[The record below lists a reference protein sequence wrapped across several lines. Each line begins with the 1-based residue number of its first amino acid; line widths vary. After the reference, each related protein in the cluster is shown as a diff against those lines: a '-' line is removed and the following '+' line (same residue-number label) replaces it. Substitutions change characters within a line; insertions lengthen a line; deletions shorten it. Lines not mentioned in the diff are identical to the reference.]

1 MTQKRILIAN
11 RGEIALRIIRSA
23 KEMDLYTIAVFSD
36 ADEDALHTKRA
47 DESYYLGGSLPAE
60 SYRNLKKLVKAA
72 EETNADLVHPGYGFL
87 AENFEFAKAI
97 EKKGITW
104 IGPLPETIKSMGD
117 KIESRKLVSKIGL
130 NPVPGQLKPSRF
142 QREAVKD
149 AESFGYPVAL
159 KAAHG
164 GGGKGLRIVHNEKE
178 LLENFDIVKRESEAY
193 FGSDQI
199 YVEKFIKPARH
210 VETQILA
217 DKYGNVLYLGERDC
231 SLQRRNQ
238 KLIEES
244 PPEWLSDY
252 GREKLKEFTL
262 KIASSSNYVNAGTV
276 EFLADSDEN
285 FYFLEMNTRLQVE
298 HTVTEMRYGLDL
310 VKEQIKIALGNSIE
324 NYELDPRGHSI
335 EFRINAEDPNNNF
348 LPTPGTITEYR
359 EPTGNGVRI
368 DGWARTGTQ
377 ITHYYDNLIS
387 KLIVWGVSRE
397 EARSKGIRCLEE
409 YIIGGI
415 PTTINLLIDILKT
428 KEFVNSQIHVKF
440 LEENFEIRDIE
451 EDEISSDRPSKVT
464 ISLEDATN
472 PTLAPQRPKK
482 VGMDLTGNIKNPGI
496 IFAEMQGTI
505 MDTMTKQ
512 GKKVKKGDSLFVLEA
527 MKMENVITAPIDGV
541 IKKFNIEKGQPVKKG
556 DLLIEI
562 EAKF

>member
-23 KEMDLYTIAVFSD
+23 KEMDLYTIAVYSD

-47 DESYYLGGSLPAE
+47 DESYYLGGSLPSE

-87 AENFEFAKAI
+87 AENADFAKAI
-97 EKKGITW
+97 EKKGFTW
-104 IGPLPETIKSMGD
+104 VGPKPETIKSMGD

-142 QREAVKD
+142 QREALKD

-244 PPEWLSDY
+244 PPEWLSEY

-262 KIASSSNYVNAGTV
+262 KIASNSEYVNAGTV

-324 NYELDPRGHSI
+324 DYELDPRGHSI

-440 LEENFEIRDIE
+440 LEENFEIREIE
-451 EDEISSDRPSKVT
+451 EEVSSDRPSKVK
-464 ISLEDATN
+464 ISLDDTTN

-527 MKMENVITAPIDGV
+527 MKMENVITAPFDGV